1 VTNAIAVV
9 TEERGALAEQ
19 VAVIG
24 DLAQLTPQQRM
35 AYYSRV
41 CESLG
46 INPYTQPF
54 QYIRLNNKLVLYATR
69 TAADQLRKRNGVSLD
84 APDIQ
89 FADGLVIVTVTGR
102 AADGRTDTEI
112 GAVPLGNLQGEARA
126 NAIMK
131 AVTKAKRRLTLSICG
146 LGWLDETEVETI
158 RDARP
163 VTVTDDGEIV
173 DEPPAL
179 AQSRPAQSTAAN
191 GGQRP
196 QAQPAAREAQV
207 PSDDTN
213 DQAAVSES
221 GPMPDDELTVSE
233 SEPRQFIAVAAGLLE
248 TDADTVKNRLKALGY
263 TGIPGDAAKRI
274 AAYRRLKVDVG
285 TNEQG
290 DLFGDDNAADRA
302 AALATAQDKQS

>member
-1 VTNAIAVV
+1 MSNAIAVV

-19 VAVIG
+19 VAVVG
-24 DLAQLTPQQRM
+24 DLAQLTAQQRM

-173 DEPPAL
+173 DESPAPPQQRQ
-179 AQSRPAQSTAAN
+179 AQPATN

-196 QAQPAAREAQV
+196 QAQPAQDTGPLSDEDTAISEANGNFANV
-207 PSDDTN
+207 
-213 DQAAVSES
+213 AAVFL
-221 GPMPDDELTVSE
+221 G
-233 SEPRQFIAVAAGLLE
+233 
-248 TDADTVKNRLKALGY
+248 TDALTIKRRMGELKLSVPRTGQQRIEVYHALKADLGHADDLMGDVAGQPPLV
-263 TGIPGDAAKRI
+263 TVDATQPGQE
-274 AAYRRLKVDVG
+274 Y
-285 TNEQG
+285 Q
-290 DLFGDDNAADRA
+290 
-302 AALATAQDKQS
+302 QD

>member
-1 VTNAIAVV
+1 MTNAVAVV
-9 TEERGALAEQ
+9 AEERGALAEQ
-19 VAVIG
+19 VAVVG

-173 DEPPAL
+173 DEPPGPSP
-179 AQSRPAQSTAAN
+179 SRPAQSTPPAN
-191 GGQRP
+191 GKTAA
-196 QAQPAAREAQV
+196 QAATDLGP
-207 PSDDTN
+207 PSDEDT
-213 DQAAVSES
+213 AISEAN
-221 GPMPDDELTVSE
+221 GD
-233 SEPRQFIAVAAGLLE
+233 FANVAADFLG
-248 TDADTVKNRLKALGY
+248 TDALTIKRRMGELKLSVPRTGQQRIEVYHALKADLG
-263 TGIPGDAAKRI
+263 
-274 AAYRRLKVDVG
+274 
-285 TNEQG
+285 
-290 DLFGDDNAADRA
+290 AADD
-302 AALATAQDKQS
+302 LMGDVTGQPLLVTVDDKQAGREYQQD

>member
-1 VTNAIAVV
+1 MTNAIAVV

-196 QAQPAAREAQV
+196 QAQPAADSGPLA
-207 PSDDTN
+207 DDELE
-213 DQAAVSES
+213 VSES
-221 GPMPDDELTVSE
+221 NGNFAAVVAQLLSANELAIKQRMAALKLAAPRNGQQRIEVYRALKADLGAADD
-233 SEPRQFIAVAAGLLE
+233 IMAAVAGQPSLVTVDATQAGRE
-248 TDADTVKNRLKALGY
+248 Y
-263 TGIPGDAAKRI
+263 
-274 AAYRRLKVDVG
+274 
-285 TNEQG
+285 
-290 DLFGDDNAADRA
+290 
-302 AALATAQDKQS
+302 QD

>member
-1 VTNAIAVV
+1 MTNAVAVV
-9 TEERGALAEQ
+9 AEERGALAEQ

-173 DEPPAL
+173 DEPPGPSP
-179 AQSRPAQSTAAN
+179 SRPAQSTPPAN
-191 GGQRP
+191 GKTA
-196 QAQPAAREAQV
+196 AQPAGDSGP
-207 PSDDTN
+207 PSDEDT
-213 DQAAVSES
+213 AISEAN
-221 GPMPDDELTVSE
+221 GD
-233 SEPRQFIAVAAGLLE
+233 FANVAADFLG
-248 TDADTVKNRLKALGY
+248 TDVLTIKRRMGELKLSVPRTGQQRIEVYHALKADLG
-263 TGIPGDAAKRI
+263 
-274 AAYRRLKVDVG
+274 
-285 TNEQG
+285 
-290 DLFGDDNAADRA
+290 AADD
-302 AALATAQDKQS
+302 LMGDVTGQPLLVTVDDKQAGREYQQD

>member
-1 VTNAIAVV
+1 MTNAIAVV

-196 QAQPAAREAQV
+196 QAQPAADSGPLA
-207 PSDDTN
+207 DDELE
-213 DQAAVSES
+213 VSES
-221 GPMPDDELTVSE
+221 NGNFAAVVAQLLSANELAIKQRMAALKLAAPRNGQQRIEVYRALKADLGAADDLMGD
-233 SEPRQFIAVAAGLLE
+233 VAAQPSLVTVPQPA
-248 TDADTVKNRLKALGY
+248 TDY
-263 TGIPGDAAKRI
+263 
-274 AAYRRLKVDVG
+274 
-285 TNEQG
+285 
-290 DLFGDDNAADRA
+290 
-302 AALATAQDKQS
+302 QD

>member
-1 VTNAIAVV
+1 MTNAVAVV
-9 TEERGALAEQ
+9 AEERGALAEQ

-173 DEPPAL
+173 DEPPAPSP
-179 AQSRPAQSTAAN
+179 SRPAQSTPPAN
-191 GGQRP
+191 GKTA
-196 QAQPAAREAQV
+196 AQPAADSGP
-207 PSDDTN
+207 PSDEDT
-213 DQAAVSES
+213 AISEAN
-221 GPMPDDELTVSE
+221 GN
-233 SEPRQFIAVAAGLLE
+233 FANVAADFLG
-248 TDADTVKNRLKALGY
+248 TDAMTIKRRMGELKLSVPRTGQQRIEVYHALKADLGHADDLMGDVAGQPPLV
-263 TGIPGDAAKRI
+263 TVDATQPGQE
-274 AAYRRLKVDVG
+274 YRD
-285 TNEQG
+285 
-290 DLFGDDNAADRA
+290 
-302 AALATAQDKQS
+302 

>member
-1 VTNAIAVV
+1 MTNAVAVV
-9 TEERGALAEQ
+9 AEERGALAEQ

-173 DEPPAL
+173 DESPAPPQQRQ
-179 AQSRPAQSTAAN
+179 AQPATN

-196 QAQPAAREAQV
+196 QAQPAA
-207 PSDDTN
+207 DT
-213 DQAAVSES
+213 
-221 GPMPDDELTVSE
+221 GPLPDDELTIE
-233 SEPRQFIAVAAGLLE
+233 EATAAQFIPKAADLLK
-248 TDADTVKNRLKALGY
+248 TDAETLKARLKALGY
-263 TGIPGDAAKRI
+263 GSIPGKPAERV
-274 AAYRRLKVDVG
+274 AAYRRLR
-285 TNEQG
+285 
-290 DLFGDDNAADRA
+290 DDMGHADDIMA
-302 AALATAQDKQS
+302 AAQPALVTVHAPATDYQE

>member
-1 VTNAIAVV
+1 MTNAIAVV

-146 LGWLDETEVETI
+146 LGWLDETEAETI

-196 QAQPAAREAQV
+196 QAQPAADSGPLA
-207 PSDDTN
+207 DDELE
-213 DQAAVSES
+213 VSES
-221 GPMPDDELTVSE
+221 NGNFAAVVAQLLSANELAIKQRMAALKLAA
-233 SEPRQFIAVAAGLLE
+233 PRNGQQRIEVYRA
-248 TDADTVKNRLKALGY
+248 LKADLG
-263 TGIPGDAAKRI
+263 AADDI
-274 AAYRRLKVDVG
+274 MAAADEAYRRSDAMHPNDPAQPPLVTVD
-285 TNEQG
+285 
-290 DLFGDDNAADRA
+290 
-302 AALATAQDKQS
+302 ATQPGREYQD

>member
-1 VTNAIAVV
+1 MSNAIAVV

-19 VAVIG
+19 VAVVG
-24 DLAQLTPQQRM
+24 DLAQLTAQQRM

-173 DEPPAL
+173 DEPPAPP
-179 AQSRPAQSTAAN
+179 QPRPAQSTPPAN
-191 GGQRP
+191 GKTA
-196 QAQPAAREAQV
+196 AQPAGDPGP
-207 PSDDTN
+207 PSDEDT
-213 DQAAVSES
+213 AISEAN
-221 GPMPDDELTVSE
+221 GD
-233 SEPRQFIAVAAGLLE
+233 FANVAADFLG
-248 TDADTVKNRLKALGY
+248 TDVLTIKRRMGELKLSVPRTGQQRIEVYHALKADLG
-263 TGIPGDAAKRI
+263 
-274 AAYRRLKVDVG
+274 
-285 TNEQG
+285 
-290 DLFGDDNAADRA
+290 AADD
-302 AALATAQDKQS
+302 LMGDVTGQPLLVTVDDKQAGREYQQD

>member
-1 VTNAIAVV
+1 VTNAVAVV
-9 TEERGALAEQ
+9 AEERGALAEQ

-173 DEPPAL
+173 DEPPAP

-196 QAQPAAREAQV
+196 QAQPQPEQDLG
-207 PSDDTN
+207 PLGDDE
-213 DQAAVSES
+213 QAISES
-221 GPMPDDELTVSE
+221 NGD
-233 SEPRQFIAVAAGLLE
+233 FANVAAACLG
-248 TDADTVKNRLKALGY
+248 TDALTIKRRMGELRLSAPRNGRQ
-263 TGIPGDAAKRI
+263 RI
-274 AAYRRLKVDVG
+274 EVYRALKVDLG
-285 TNEQG
+285 
-290 DLFGDDNAADRA
+290 AADDIMGDVA
-302 AALATAQDKQS
+302 AQLPLVTVPQPATDYQD